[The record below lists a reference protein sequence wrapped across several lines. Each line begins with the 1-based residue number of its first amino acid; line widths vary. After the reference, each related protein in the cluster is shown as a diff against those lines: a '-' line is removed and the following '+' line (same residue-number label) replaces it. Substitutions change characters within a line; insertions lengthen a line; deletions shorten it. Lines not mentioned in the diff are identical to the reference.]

1 MILTCEPEFPFPNL
15 SLYLKNIDLCMTR
28 NRLLLEE
35 STMNSFSVQD
45 WTTSFLRKLILV
57 LFSSL
62 SKYIHL
68 LASVRWRL

>member
-1 MILTCEPEFPFPNL
+1 MILTCEPEFLFPSL
-15 SLYLKNIDLCMTR
+15 SLYLRNIDLCMTR